1 MDRLYLVVA
10 MIRSFLQLVL
20 YSDGTVVMC
29 RNVCM
34 LRLKDVTMSVSVADN
49 ADVAVLLLS

>member
-1 MDRLYLVVA
+1 MLKILKMQMRIVPLSILA
-10 MIRSFLQLVL
+10 LP
-20 YSDGTVVMC
+20 
-29 RNVCM
+29 CM